1 MEKKKH
7 SIFNVFDIVVILIA
21 VALAA
26 VLFFTRSSGSSTS
39 DDAADTKSGTVTYTV
54 ELTGMVNG
62 SAELVSVGDEL
73 VDKVKKY
80 DVGTVK
86 AVEVS
91 NTVRQVQ
98 DLVNGGTVES
108 EMSTQQTATVTVEA
122 PCTETEADILV
133 AGGYPIKVGLQV
145 SLKGPGYYGTGYI
158 VGVERGE

>member
-7 SIFNVFDIVVILIA
+7 SLFNVFDIVVILIA
-21 VALAA
+21 LVLFA
-26 VLFFTRSSGSSTS
+26 VLFFARSSGGDTS
-39 DDAADTKSGTVTYTV
+39 DDTASVKSGTVTYTI

-80 DVGTVK
+80 DVGTVT

-98 DLVNGGTVES
+98 DLINGGTVES
-108 EMSTQQTATVTVEA
+108 EMSTQQTATITVEA
-122 PCTETEADILV
+122 PCTETETDILV
-133 AGGYPIKVGLQV
+133 AGGYVIKVGLSV
-145 SLKGPGYYGTGYI
+145 SVKGPGYYGTGYI